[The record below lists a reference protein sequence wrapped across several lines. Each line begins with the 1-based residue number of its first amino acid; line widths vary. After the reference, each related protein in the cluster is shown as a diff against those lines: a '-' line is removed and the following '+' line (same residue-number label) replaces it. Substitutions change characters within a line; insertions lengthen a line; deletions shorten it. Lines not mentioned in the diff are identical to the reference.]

1 MEGVM
6 TVSKTPAGQVLKG
19 IWRLAVLVFALVSVA
34 TTTAQGPAVDRVMR
48 KKLDVSQK
56 ILEAVVTSRWSDLE
70 ARTRDLE
77 DLTND
82 PAWRVLTAPEYATH
96 SNAFRKLVRA
106 LHDAA
111 AKRDLEATPK
121 AYVAVTLSCVECHRY
136 LARSR
141 IAEP

>member
-1 MEGVM
+1 LTGL
-6 TVSKTPAGQVLKG
+6 S
-19 IWRLAVLVFALVSVA
+19 RLAVLLFAVA
-34 TTTAQGPAVDRVMR
+34 QMTAQGPAVDRVMQ
-48 KKLDVSQK
+48 KKLAVTQQ

-70 ARTRDLE
+70 ARSRDLE

-96 SNAFRKLVRA
+96 SHRFRLAVRA

-121 AYVAVTLSCVECHRY
+121 AYIDVTLSCVECHRY
-136 LARSR
+136 LARNR
-141 IAEP
+141 IAARK

>member
-1 MEGVM
+1 M
-6 TVSKTPAGQVLKG
+6 TSIG
-19 IWRLAVLVFALVSVA
+19 RLALLLFIIAQA
-34 TTTAQGPAVDRVMR
+34 TAQGQGPAVDRLMQ
-48 KKLDVSQK
+48 KKLVVTQK
-56 ILEAVVTSRWSDLE
+56 ILEAVVTSSWSDLE
-70 ARTRDLE
+70 ARSRDLQ

-96 SNAFRKLVRA
+96 SNRFRLSLRA

-121 AYVAVTLSCVECHRY
+121 AYIDVTLSCIECHRY

-141 IAEP
+141 IAGR